1 MMTIIHWI
9 LVMVF
14 IQLMFWAPMLG
25 CNQKLG
31 GGMEVNTAQGL
42 AL

>member
-1 MMTIIHWI
+1 MWVIHETG
-9 LVMVF
+9 
-14 IQLMFWAPMLG
+14 WALMLG